1 MVSTIPAAGS
11 IPWRVRD
18 GALEVAL
25 VHRPRYDDWSWAKGK
40 LDPGEEW
47 PVAAARETH
56 EETGLKVRLG
66 QPLPPASYAVLGPE
80 GPSDKIVAYWSAR
93 VIGGSGVLENEIDEV
108 AWLSVAEADARLD
121 YARDREQLRALV
133 RTHQDGRL
141 ETWPIILVR
150 HAEALPRGKF
160 TGSDD
165 RRRPLTATGHRRA
178 KGLEP
183 ILAAYGVQR
192 LVTSP
197 SVRCVDTLVPYAA
210 RTGLTL
216 RERPG
221 LSEEGYALDP
231 AKAGRHLARLLARG
245 TPAAMCTHGP
255 LLPGLI
261 ATIAERVEPDT
272 EATASLSQIMAEASR
287 DKLVKGE
294 ALVIHL
300 SGYGDQAVVA
310 AAERYLP

>member
-1 MVSTIPAAGS
+1 MVSTIPAAGT
-11 IPWRVRD
+11 IPWRVRK
-18 GALEVAL
+18 GVLEVAL

-40 LDPGEEW
+40 LDPDEDW
-47 PVAAARETH
+47 PVAAARETR

-80 GPSDKIVAYWSAR
+80 GPTDKVVAYWSAE
-93 VIGGSGVLENEIDEV
+93 VIGGSGILENEIDEV
-108 AWLSVAEADARLD
+108 AWLNVVEADARLD

-133 RTHQDGRL
+133 RTYQDGRL
-141 ETWPIILVR
+141 HTWPLILVR

-160 TGSDD
+160 TGDD
-165 RRRPLTATGHRRA
+165 RRRPLTEVGHDRA
-178 KGLEP
+178 GMLEP
-183 ILAAYGVQR
+183 ILAAYAVRR

-221 LSEEGYALDP
+221 LSEEGYAADP
-231 AKAGRHLARLLARG
+231 MKAGRHLAKLLERG
-245 TPAAMCTHGP
+245 TPAAVCTHGP
-255 LLPGLI
+255 LLPDLV
-261 ATIAERVEPDT
+261 AAIAERVEPHT
-272 EATASLSQIMAEASR
+272 EASQAITDLLAEAER
-287 DKLVKGE
+287 ARLVKGE
-294 ALVIHL
+294 ALVVHF
-300 SGYGDQAVVA
+300 SGTGDTAVVA